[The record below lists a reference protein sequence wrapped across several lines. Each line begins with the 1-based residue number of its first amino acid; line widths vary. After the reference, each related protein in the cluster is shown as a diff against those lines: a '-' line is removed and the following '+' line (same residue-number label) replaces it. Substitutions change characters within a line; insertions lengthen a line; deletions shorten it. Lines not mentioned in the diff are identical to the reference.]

1 MAKKVTIMLM
11 NVFAHALDPL
21 HILTLGF
28 IQWHLVYGLHV
39 LRGKEEE
46 LLFEV

>member
-11 NVFAHALDPL
+11 NVFAHALDAL
-21 HILTLGF
+21 HILTPGF
-28 IQWHLVYGLHV
+28 TQWHLVYGLHV

>member
-1 MAKKVTIMLM
+1 MLM
-11 NVFAHALDPL
+11 NVFAHALDAL
-21 HILTLGF
+21 DALDILTLGF
-28 IQWHLVYGLHV
+28 TQWHLVYGLHV